1 MDQRF
6 LNYYRRELLFMR
18 EIAADF
24 AAKHPKIA
32 KRLNITSTEIADP
45 WIERLIDSF
54 CFLNA
59 RTQLKIDAEF
69 EPFTQRLLN
78 SLSPEFTLPTPAK
91 SVVQIHPSVIKGDL
105 TNGYRLAENT
115 PLLSQ
120 AVGNNST
127 RCEFRTRRPLTLW
140 PMVLQQATLTKSPPE
155 LTAALKKEARPIT
168 VKSTLTF
175 TLTLTH
181 DLLFSQLMS
190 CDEIPIYIS
199 GDEHVSSHLFELIA
213 CHYAGIRVTT
223 GSYSAIF
230 SREETG
236 SLLPPNLYAY
246 HTSQSFWQSHHG
258 YRYLKE
264 FFDFRSQFY
273 FFSLVHLA
281 PALRHCHSNQIEIS
295 ILLDS
300 FPVDLAPLVT
310 MQRFHLHCVPV
321 VNLFPG
327 KVDRIRISPGSLNH
341 SIVVDRSRPADYEV
355 GMVRTVSGFSVE
367 GEALATFYPL
377 YQRAEGDRAEVGRYF
392 SVQRT
397 PHLIGPLTEP
407 QAQESDVWLSLV
419 DQSHPP
425 YSPRLASLHVDALV
439 SNRYLPQHL
448 PLPDEQG
455 MDLQLDESIPA
466 CGATFAATISQRY
479 DSLAYADQ
487 AWKLINLLQCSY
499 QPLDGHTPTQ
509 NAEHLRER
517 LRLFLRQGD
526 DFSEALIHSVVG
538 LTCHPIVRRLSDDD
552 LLLNYR
558 GVQCQLTVDEGYYSN
573 HSPFLFGHAIAL
585 FLATHSA
592 VNSFVEVELLSLQRG
607 LLYRWPASLGRRGV
621 L

>member
-32 KRLNITSTEIADP
+32 KRLNINSTAIADP

-91 SVVQIHPSVIKGDL
+91 SVAQIHPSALQGDL
-105 TNGYRLAENT
+105 TNGYRLAADT
-115 PLLSQ
+115 RLLSQ
-120 AVGNNST
+120 AVGKNST
-127 RCEFRTRRPLTLW
+127 RCEFRTCRPLTLW
-140 PMVLQQATLTKSPPE
+140 PMTLLQAILTKSPPE
-155 LTAALKKEARPIT
+155 LTTLLEKEGRQNA

-175 TLTLTH
+175 TLTLSH
-181 DLLFSQLMS
+181 DLLFSQLTD
-190 CDEIPIYIS
+190 CDEIPIYIC
-199 GDEHVSSHLFELIA
+199 GDEQVSSHLFELLA
-213 CHYAGIRVTT
+213 CHYSGITVTADAYT
-223 GSYSAIF
+223 TIF

-236 SLLPPNLYAY
+236 PIIPAHLYAN
-246 HTSQSFWQSHHG
+246 HPPRSFWQSHHG

-273 FFSLVHLA
+273 FFALAHLA

-295 ILLDS
+295 VLLDS
-300 FPVDLAPLVT
+300 FPIELAPLVT
-310 MQRFHLHCVPV
+310 VQRFSLHCVPV

-327 KVDRIRISPGSLNH
+327 KVDRIRVSPGSVNH
-341 SIVVDRSRPADYEV
+341 HIVVDRSRPADYEV
-355 GMVRTVSGFSVE
+355 GIVRSVSGFSSE
-367 GEALATFYPL
+367 GEALATFSPL
-377 YQRAEGDRAEVGRYF
+377 YQRAVADRTEVGRYF

-397 PHLIGPLTEP
+397 PHLIGDLTEHP
-407 QAQESDVWLSLV
+407 SQESDVWLSLV
-419 DQSHPP
+419 DQSQPP
-425 YSPRLASLHVDALV
+425 YPPRLASLHLDALV

-448 PLPDEQG
+448 PLADDQG
-455 MDLQLDESIPA
+455 MDLQLEESIPA
-466 CGATFAATISQRY
+466 SGATFVAPISQRY

-487 AWKLINLLQCSY
+487 AWKLINLLQCAY
-499 QPLDGHTPTQ
+499 QPLDGDTPTES
-509 NAEHLRER
+509 AEHLRER

-526 DFSEALIHSVVG
+526 DFSEALIHSVVA
-538 LTCHPIVRRLSDDD
+538 LTCQPIVRRLSDDD

-558 GVQCQLTVDEGYYSN
+558 GVRCRLTVDERCYSN
-573 HSPFLFGHAIAL
+573 HSPLLFGHAIAL

-592 VNSFVEVELLSLQRG
+592 VNSFVDVELLSLQRG
-607 LLYRWPASLGRRGV
+607 LLYCWPASLGRRGV